1 MAPLK
6 FSSFTSQLCSPALA
20 YGRLYTSPWGKISG
34 WNQPTHSGGSV
45 QVESTIF
52 IVNTYVNVAF
62 LRLLLSVVQ
71 LANTDQ
77 HLEEELMFCAQ
88 ANPLSQ

>member
-1 MAPLK
+1 MHELFFQEIIFNLVENNFFLIP
-6 FSSFTSQLCSPALA
+6 
-20 YGRLYTSPWGKISG
+20 G
-34 WNQPTHSGGSV
+34 WI
-45 QVESTIF
+45 ESTIF

>member
-1 MAPLK
+1 MLELFFQEIIFNLVENNFFLIP
-6 FSSFTSQLCSPALA
+6 
-20 YGRLYTSPWGKISG
+20 G
-34 WNQPTHSGGSV
+34 WI
-45 QVESTIF
+45 ESTIF